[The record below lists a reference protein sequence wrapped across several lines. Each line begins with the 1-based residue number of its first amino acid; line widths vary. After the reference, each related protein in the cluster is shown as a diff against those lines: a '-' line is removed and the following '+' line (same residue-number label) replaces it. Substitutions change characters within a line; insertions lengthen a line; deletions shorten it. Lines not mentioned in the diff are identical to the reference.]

1 MRKIVKKGF
10 GNKKMENYST
20 NYISREELKEVE
32 NFADKLFE
40 GLGIDIAF
48 TNHFYERLND
58 PRNGKQITDIEL
70 KDMFKDMFLKI
81 GNNLSEMKIDTEAV
95 INDVSSKLNMPFV
108 MMYDSRNNEVD
119 LVSKTI
125 MRKDDFKT
133 LTKKYKI

>member
-1 MRKIVKKGF
+1 
-10 GNKKMENYST
+10 MENYST

-40 GLGIDIAF
+40 ELEIDIAF

-70 KDMFKDMFLKI
+70 KEMFKDMFLKI

>member
-1 MRKIVKKGF
+1 
-10 GNKKMENYST
+10 MENYST

-32 NFADKLFE
+32 RFADKLFE

-70 KDMFKDMFLKI
+70 KEMFKDMFLKI

-95 INDVSSKLNMPFV
+95 INDVSSKLNIPFV
-108 MMYDSRNNEVD
+108 MTYDSRNNEVD

-125 MRKDDFKT
+125 MRKSDFKT
-133 LTKKYKI
+133 VTKKFKI

>member
-1 MRKIVKKGF
+1 
-10 GNKKMENYST
+10 MENYST

-32 NFADKLFE
+32 RFADKLFE

-70 KDMFKDMFLKI
+70 KEMFKDMFLKI

-95 INDVSSKLNMPFV
+95 INDVSSKLNIPFV
-108 MMYDSRNNEVD
+108 MTYDSRNNEVD

-125 MRKDDFKT
+125 MRKDNFKT
-133 LTKKYKI
+133 VTKKFKI

>member
-1 MRKIVKKGF
+1 
-10 GNKKMENYST
+10 MENYST

>member
-1 MRKIVKKGF
+1 
-10 GNKKMENYST
+10 MENYST

-32 NFADKLFE
+32 RFADKLFE

-70 KDMFKDMFLKI
+70 KEMFKDMFLKI

>member
-1 MRKIVKKGF
+1 
-10 GNKKMENYST
+10 MENYST

-70 KDMFKDMFLKI
+70 KEMFQDMFLKI

>member
-1 MRKIVKKGF
+1 
-10 GNKKMENYST
+10 MENYST

-70 KDMFKDMFLKI
+70 KEMFKDMFLKI

>member
-1 MRKIVKKGF
+1 
-10 GNKKMENYST
+10 MENYST

-32 NFADKLFE
+32 RFADKLFE

-70 KDMFKDMFLKI
+70 KEMFKDMFLKI

-95 INDVSSKLNMPFV
+95 INDVSSKLNIPFV
-108 MMYDSRNNEVD
+108 MTYDSRNNEVD

-133 LTKKYKI
+133 VTKKFKI